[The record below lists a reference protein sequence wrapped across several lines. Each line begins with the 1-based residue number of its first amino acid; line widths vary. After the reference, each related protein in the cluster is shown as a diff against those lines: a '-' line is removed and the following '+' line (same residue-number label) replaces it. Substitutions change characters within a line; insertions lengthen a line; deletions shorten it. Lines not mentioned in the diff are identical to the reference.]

1 MYNPRFRVEL
11 ISWAEIIRLTAR
23 LARLIKADH
32 FKPDII
38 IAIARGGYIPARLLC
53 DHLDH
58 YNLTSIRI
66 THYLSGAQK
75 TRQARLAEPLHVD
88 IRGLKVLLVDD
99 VDDSGDTLDLALNHL
114 QALQPAEIRIAVLHH
129 KLASTVI
136 PDYYARKIT
145 KWRWLTYPWALFE
158 DISSFLKKLEPPATN
173 PEEAVNRLQEESGIQ
188 VPLKVMR
195 EVFRTTLA
203 ND

>member
-1 MYNPRFRVEL
+1 MHNQAFRVEL

-23 LARLIKADH
+23 LAKRIRADH

-75 TRQARLAEPLHVD
+75 TRQALLAEPLHVD
-88 IRGLKVLLVDD
+88 IQGLKVLLVDD
-99 VDDSGDTLDLALNHL
+99 VDDSGDTLELALNHL
-114 QALQPAEIRIAVLHH
+114 ERLQPAEVRVAVLHH

-136 PDYYARKIT
+136 PDYYARKII

-158 DISSFLKKLEPPATN
+158 DISGFLDKLEPPATSIDD
-173 PEEAVNRLQEESGIQ
+173 AVNRIHAELGIQ
-188 VPLKVMR
+188 VPRKMMR
-195 EVFRTTLA
+195 EVFQTRSGM
-203 ND
+203 D